1 MDVEKLAERYI
12 QTNKAD
18 KKLKEE
24 IFYTVNGVAPYVLKK
39 MGYRPTMRIYYKK
52 HIELYGI

>member
-39 MGYRPTMRIYYKK
+39 MGLPTNNEIYYKK